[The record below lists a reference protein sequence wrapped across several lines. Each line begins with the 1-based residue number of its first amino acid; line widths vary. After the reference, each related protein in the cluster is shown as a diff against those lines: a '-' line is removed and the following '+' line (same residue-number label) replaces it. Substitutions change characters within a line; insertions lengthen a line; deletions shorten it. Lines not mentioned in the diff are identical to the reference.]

1 MKVLRLLIIL
11 FLISSST
18 YTFCQSK
25 VSLLDRHLKNY
36 DFNFK
41 RLISSRGAEPYEE
54 STIENLKKNIKLY
67 SGRDTNMSYLF
78 YHFDKDTL
86 HIWCF
91 SQFRIEAYEFIKITL
106 NELTEMEV
114 NLKESLRFSSLTQRG
129 AKMTNKS
136 LTLNS
141 DGYISKTSE
150 VLFPKSV
157 ADVLINKKYLLILP
171 SVNIGSFPFYI
182 LKPWNDTTAMIDRLT
197 IAVLPSFSDLL
208 RFNDINQPL
217 FKAYKYRDSLVFTP
231 EREPLVVG
239 DPTFGKVCKNDL
251 DKLPGAKKEASVIA
265 TKLNTELITNKDA
278 NPQHILNIMEQTDL
292 LYFACH
298 GIADTL
304 DPLNESY
311 LLLSDE
317 ADKCGKLTA
326 RMIQKS
332 RLLPNTIVFLSAC
345 RTGSGKTHSG
355 GIIGVS
361 RAFIIAGA
369 SSVIMS
375 LWDVGDKATGEMM
388 PVVMD
393 SMFVYSP
400 FFPATNIR
408 NAILEY
414 RKTNPN
420 PRDWGAFSYFGIP
433 FPVNV
438 PARLNLSK

>member
-1 MKVLRLLIIL
+1 MKTFRFLIIL
-11 FLISSST
+11 FFIFSSGH
-18 YTFCQSK
+18 TFCQSK

-41 RLISSRGAEPYEE
+41 RLISSRGAEPYEK
-54 STIENLKKNIKLY
+54 STIENLKKNIRLY
-67 SGRDTNMSYLF
+67 SGKDTTTSYLF
-78 YHFDKDTL
+78 YHFEKDTL

-91 SQFRIEAYEFIKITL
+91 SQYKIEAYEFIKITL
-106 NELTEMEV
+106 KELTDLEV
-114 NLKESLRFSSLTQRG
+114 NLKESLRFSSSAQRG
-129 AKMTNKS
+129 AKMTNKG
-136 LTLNS
+136 LNLS
-141 DGYISKTSE
+141 ADEYITKTSG

-157 ADVLINKKYLLILP
+157 ADVLKTKKYLLILP

-182 LKPWNDTTAMIDRLT
+182 LKPWKDSMALIDKLA
-197 IAVLPSFSDLL
+197 IAILPSFSDLL
-208 RFNDINQPL
+208 RFNNINQSL
-217 FKAYKYRDSLVFTP
+217 FNGYVSYDTLIFTP
-231 EREPLVVG
+231 EHKSLVVG
-239 DPTFGKVCKNDL
+239 DPTFGEICKNDL

-265 TKLNTELITNKDA
+265 TKLNTEIITNKDA
-278 NPQHILNIMEQTDL
+278 NPQQILNKMALTDL

-326 RMIQKS
+326 KMIQKS

-345 RTGSGKTHSG
+345 RTGQGKTHSG

-369 SSVIMS
+369 SSVVMS

-388 PVVMD
+388 PMVMD

-400 FFPATNIR
+400 FFPASNLR

-414 RKTNPN
+414 RKTNTN

-438 PARLNLSK
+438 TSKLEIK